1 MEERPPQGERERLQ
15 SFSPTFQLRKKRS
28 RQKQKNHEAIR
39 FSFVKRNRRFSFGNR
54 KTDSLG
60 PVITVTAQW
69 SGHGLGEPKKSSE
82 EETHTLG
89 DSQRTTMQ
97 EYLLK

>member
-1 MEERPPQGERERLQ
+1 MEGCPPKDEREQLQ
-15 SFSPTFQLRKKRS
+15 SFLPTFQRRKKRN

-39 FSFVKRNRRFSFGNR
+39 FPFDQRNRCFSLGSR

-69 SGHGLGEPKKSSE
+69 SDHGLGEPKKSST
-82 EETHTLG
+82 EETRTL
-89 DSQRTTMQ
+89 
-97 EYLLK
+97 